1 MIEFTLPSLGAD
13 MEEGTLLEWKV
24 APGDMVAKGQA
35 IAIVDTAKAAVD
47 VEIWREGRVHEL
59 LVQPGEKVPV
69 GALLA
74 TLLEAGEMAPPAAEG
89 RTPAPAGIESETP
102 AAPAAAPTPSA
113 TEPATRKPVSPA
125 ARRRAGELGVNTAS
139 LTGSGPG
146 GVVTLEDVEQA
157 ARPPEAAKMETPAE
171 RPAEKPAESPVETPA
186 EKAAEKLS
194 AMRQAIAAAMARSKR
209 EIPHYYLA
217 ETIPMARALEWL
229 AQENMVRPMAER
241 LLPAVLQI
249 KAVAT
254 ALARYPELNGFFSEG
269 AFRPAP
275 GIHPGIAIA
284 LRQGGLVAPALM
296 DADRKPLGQLMSEL
310 SDLVRRTRI
319 GSLRSSELTQAG
331 ITITIL
337 GDQGSESVFGVIYPP
352 QVALVGFGR
361 IMERPWVED
370 GQLVAMPVVNASL
383 SADHRVSD
391 GHRGSLF
398 LAELRELLQRPE
410 ELAAV

>member
-24 APGDMVAKGQA
+24 APGDVVAKGQA

-47 VEIWREGRVHEL
+47 VEIWHEGTVHEL
-59 LVQPGEKVPV
+59 LVHPGEKLPV

-74 TLLEAGEMAPPAAEG
+74 TLLEPGEVAPPAGARETPSPAMIEPESPAEQADA
-89 RTPAPAGIESETP
+89 PAPS
-102 AAPAAAPTPSA
+102 AAQPA
-113 TEPATRKPVSPA
+113 TETRKPISPA
-125 ARRRAGELGVNTAS
+125 ARRRAKELGVS
-139 LTGSGPG
+139 PESITGTGPG
-146 GVVTLEDVEQA
+146 GAVTLEDVEQA
-157 ARPPEAAKMETPAE
+157 ARPAAQAPKAEEAA
-171 RPAEKPAESPVETPA
+171 AEKP
-186 EKAAEKLS
+186 AEKLS
-194 AMRQAIAAAMARSKR
+194 AMRHAIAAAMARSKR

-229 AQENMVRPMAER
+229 AQENRVRPMSER

-249 KAVAT
+249 KAVAM

-269 AFRPAP
+269 AFRPAQ
-275 GIHPGIAIA
+275 GIHPGIAIS

-296 DADRKPLGQLMSEL
+296 DADRKTLGQLMSEL
-310 SDLVRRTRI
+310 SDLVKRTRI

-337 GDQGSESVFGVIYPP
+337 GDQGVESVFGVIYPP

-361 IMERPWVED
+361 IMERPWVEE
-370 GQLVAMPVVNASL
+370 GQLVAMPVTVASL

-410 ELAAV
+410 ELADGA

>member
-24 APGDMVAKGQA
+24 APGDVVAKGQA

-47 VEIWREGRVHEL
+47 VEIWHEGTVHEL
-59 LVQPGEKVPV
+59 LVHPGEKLPV

-74 TLLEAGEMAPPAAEG
+74 TLLEPGEVAPPAGARETPSPAMIEPESPAEQADA
-89 RTPAPAGIESETP
+89 PAPS
-102 AAPAAAPTPSA
+102 AAQPA
-113 TEPATRKPVSPA
+113 TETRKPISPA
-125 ARRRAGELGVNTAS
+125 ARRRAKELGVS
-139 LTGSGPG
+139 PESITGTGPG
-146 GVVTLEDVEQA
+146 GAVTLEDVEQA
-157 ARPPEAAKMETPAE
+157 ARPAAQAPKAEEAA
-171 RPAEKPAESPVETPA
+171 AEKP
-186 EKAAEKLS
+186 AEKLS

-229 AQENMVRPMAER
+229 AQENRVRPMSER

-249 KAVAT
+249 KAVAM

-269 AFRPAP
+269 AFRPAQ
-275 GIHPGIAIA
+275 GIHPGIAIS

-296 DADRKPLGQLMSEL
+296 DADRKTLGQLMSEL
-310 SDLVRRTRI
+310 SDLVKRTRI

-337 GDQGSESVFGVIYPP
+337 GDQGVESVFGVIYPP

-361 IMERPWVED
+361 IMERPWVEE
-370 GQLVAMPVVNASL
+370 GQLVAMPVTVASL

-410 ELAAV
+410 ELADGA